1 MCFVNLESKW
11 LEDFSALAS
20 TRSFSQAAER
30 RFVTQPAFSR
40 RIRSLEAALG
50 LQLVNRS
57 RTPIEL
63 TEAGQLFLVTA
74 RTVVDQ
80 LSEILRHLHHLEG
93 GQGEVVQVAAA
104 HSLASGFFPRW
115 VAQLRND
122 GLNIAT
128 RLVATNV
135 GDAVHALRE
144 GGCDLMLAFYD
155 PDAALQMDAE
165 IFPSLHMGNT
175 EMLPVCA
182 VDAEGKPLFDLEG
195 EGSVPLLAYTAGA
208 FLGRSVNLLLRQRNL
223 RYTTVYET
231 AMADSL
237 KSMAL
242 EAWVLPGYRAC
253 RCVASWNGASWPSA
267 AAASGT
273 CHWKFACTAAPW
285 CARPTSGCCGASSR
299 VRRRLT
305 QKSAKAPKI
314 RPDSWSPGCLKRTT
328 LRYTARPFDR
338 MRPVQISKQA
348 TPVVPRGLLF
358 FDAPAGAQ
366 AKRLDDECTGW
377 RDHGLQVRLVHP

>member
-1 MCFVNLESKW
+1 MNLESKW
-11 LEDFSALAS
+11 LEDFSALAA
-20 TRSFSQAAER
+20 TRSFSKAAER

-50 LQLVNRS
+50 LTLVNRS

-63 TEAGQLFLVTA
+63 TEAGQLFLVTS

-80 LSEILRHLHHLEG
+80 LSEVLRHLHHLEG
-93 GQGEVVQVAAA
+93 GQGEVIQVAAA
-104 HSLASGFFPRW
+104 HSLALGFFPRW

-122 GLNIAT
+122 GMNLAT

-165 IFPSLHMGNT
+165 IFPSLHMGHT
-175 EMLPVCA
+175 EMVPVCA
-182 VDAEGKPLFDLEG
+182 ADAEGRALFDLEG
-195 EGSVPLLAYTAGA
+195 EGSVPLLAYSAGA
-208 FLGRSVNLLLRQRNL
+208 FLGRSVNLLVRQRNL

-242 EAWVLPGYRAC
+242 EGLGIAWVPRLSLRGELERGELVICGQNQWHVPLEIRLYR
-253 RCVASWNGASWPSA
+253 
-267 AAASGT
+267 
-273 CHWKFACTAAPW
+273 
-285 CARPTSGCCGASSR
+285 CAL
-299 VRRRLT
+299 VR
-305 QKSAKAPKI
+305 KAN
-314 RPDSWSPGCLKRTT
+314 
-328 LRYTARPFDR
+328 
-338 MRPVQISKQA
+338 
-348 TPVVPRGLLF
+348 
-358 FDAPAGAQ
+358 
-366 AKRLDDECTGW
+366 
-377 RDHGLQVRLVHP
+377 VRLLWRKLEGNTAGTADPKVSPDPEK

>member
-1 MCFVNLESKW
+1 M
-11 LEDFSALAS
+11 EDFSALAA

-80 LSEILRHLHHLEG
+80 LGEILRHLHHLEG
-93 GQGEVVQVAAA
+93 GQGEVIQVAAA

-175 EMLPVCA
+175 EMVPVCA
-182 VDAEGKPLFDLEG
+182 VGADGRPMFDLEG
-195 EGSVPLLAYTAGA
+195 ESSVPLLAYTAGA
-208 FLGRSVNLLLRQRNL
+208 FLGRSVNLLLRQRNV

-242 EAWVLPGYRAC
+242 EGMGIAWVPRLSMRGELERGELAICGGSQWHVPLEIRLYR
-253 RCVASWNGASWPSA
+253 
-267 AAASGT
+267 
-273 CHWKFACTAAPW
+273 
-285 CARPTSGCCGASSR
+285 CAL
-299 VRRRLT
+299 VR
-305 QKSAKAPKI
+305 KAN
-314 RPDSWSPGCLKRTT
+314 
-328 LRYTARPFDR
+328 
-338 MRPVQISKQA
+338 
-348 TPVVPRGLLF
+348 
-358 FDAPAGAQ
+358 
-366 AKRLDDECTGW
+366 
-377 RDHGLQVRLVHP
+377 VRLLWRKLENTPAPE

>member
-1 MCFVNLESKW
+1 MNLESKW

-50 LQLVNRS
+50 LTLVNRS

-80 LSEILRHLHHLEG
+80 LSEVLRHLHHLEG
-93 GQGEVVQVAAA
+93 GQGEVIQVAAA

-165 IFPSLHMGNT
+165 IFPSLHMGTT
-175 EMLPVCA
+175 EMLPVCGVGA
-182 VDAEGKPLFDLEG
+182 DGAPLFDLEG
-195 EGSVPLLAYTAGA
+195 EGSVPLLAYSAGA
-208 FLGRSVNLLLRQRNL
+208 FLGRSVSLLLRQRNL

-242 EAWVLPGYRAC
+242 EGMGIAWVPRLSMRGDLERGELAICGSSQWHVPLEIRLYR
-253 RCVASWNGASWPSA
+253 
-267 AAASGT
+267 
-273 CHWKFACTAAPW
+273 
-285 CARPTSGCCGASSR
+285 CAL
-299 VRRRLT
+299 VR
-305 QKSAKAPKI
+305 KAN
-314 RPDSWSPGCLKRTT
+314 
-328 LRYTARPFDR
+328 
-338 MRPVQISKQA
+338 
-348 TPVVPRGLLF
+348 
-358 FDAPAGAQ
+358 
-366 AKRLDDECTGW
+366 
-377 RDHGLQVRLVHP
+377 VRLLWRKLEGVGLGGAVDPKVSPSPEK

>member
-1 MCFVNLESKW
+1 MNLESKW
-11 LEDFSALAS
+11 LEDFSALAA

-80 LSEILRHLHHLEG
+80 LGEILRHLHHLEG
-93 GQGEVVQVAAA
+93 GQGEVIQVAAA

-175 EMLPVCA
+175 EMVPVCA
-182 VDAEGKPLFDLEG
+182 VDADGRPMFDLEG
-195 EGSVPLLAYTAGA
+195 ESSVPLLAYTAGA
-208 FLGRSVNLLLRQRNL
+208 FLGRSVNLLLRQRNV

-242 EAWVLPGYRAC
+242 EGMGIAWVPRLSMRGELERGELAICGGSQWHVPLEIRLYR
-253 RCVASWNGASWPSA
+253 
-267 AAASGT
+267 
-273 CHWKFACTAAPW
+273 
-285 CARPTSGCCGASSR
+285 CAL
-299 VRRRLT
+299 VR
-305 QKSAKAPKI
+305 KAN
-314 RPDSWSPGCLKRTT
+314 
-328 LRYTARPFDR
+328 
-338 MRPVQISKQA
+338 
-348 TPVVPRGLLF
+348 
-358 FDAPAGAQ
+358 
-366 AKRLDDECTGW
+366 
-377 RDHGLQVRLVHP
+377 VRLLWRKLENTPAPE

>member
-1 MCFVNLESKW
+1 MNVQSERIDTKGVPTQNYSMVALQRKLFARSNFGAYMVNKQSFIDTDLQRSNGFQTYNRDLGFEYN
-11 LEDFSALAS
+11 LAS
-20 TRSFSQAAER
+20 ADNFWTGSLFYANTISPLQKDRSFSQAAER

-80 LSEILRHLHHLEG
+80 LGEILRHLHHLEG

-182 VDAEGKPLFDLEG
+182 VDAGGQPLFDLEG

-242 EAWVLPGYRAC
+242 EGMGIAWVPRLSMRGELERGELAICGGSQWHVPLEIRLYRCALV
-253 RCVASWNGASWPSA
+253 RKANVRLLWRKLEGA
-267 AAASGT
+267 AA
-273 CHWKFACTAAPW
+273 
-285 CARPTSGCCGASSR
+285 
-299 VRRRLT
+299 VD
-305 QKSAKAPKI
+305 PKV
-314 RPDSWSPGCLKRTT
+314 SQSPEK
-328 LRYTARPFDR
+328 
-338 MRPVQISKQA
+338 
-348 TPVVPRGLLF
+348 
-358 FDAPAGAQ
+358 
-366 AKRLDDECTGW
+366 
-377 RDHGLQVRLVHP
+377 

>member
-1 MCFVNLESKW
+1 MNLESKW
-11 LEDFSALAS
+11 LEDFSALAA
-20 TRSFSQAAER
+20 TRSFSKAAER

-50 LQLVNRS
+50 LILVNRS

-63 TEAGQLFLVTA
+63 TEAGQLFLVTS

-80 LSEILRHLHHLEG
+80 LSEVLRHLHHLEG
-93 GQGEVVQVAAA
+93 GQGEVIQVAAA
-104 HSLASGFFPRW
+104 HSLALGFFPRW

-122 GLNIAT
+122 GMNLAT

-165 IFPSLHMGNT
+165 IFPSLHMGHT
-175 EMLPVCA
+175 EMVPVCA
-182 VDAEGKPLFDLEG
+182 ADAEGRALFDLEG
-195 EGSVPLLAYTAGA
+195 EGSVPLLAYSAGA
-208 FLGRSVNLLLRQRNL
+208 FLGRSVNLLVRQRNL

-242 EAWVLPGYRAC
+242 EGLGIAWVPRLSLRGELERGELVICGQNQWHVPLEIRLYR
-253 RCVASWNGASWPSA
+253 
-267 AAASGT
+267 
-273 CHWKFACTAAPW
+273 
-285 CARPTSGCCGASSR
+285 CAL
-299 VRRRLT
+299 VR
-305 QKSAKAPKI
+305 KAN
-314 RPDSWSPGCLKRTT
+314 
-328 LRYTARPFDR
+328 
-338 MRPVQISKQA
+338 
-348 TPVVPRGLLF
+348 
-358 FDAPAGAQ
+358 
-366 AKRLDDECTGW
+366 
-377 RDHGLQVRLVHP
+377 VRLLWRKLEGNTAGTADPKVSPDPEK

>member
-1 MCFVNLESKW
+1 MNLESKW
-11 LEDFSALAS
+11 LEDFSALAA

-80 LSEILRHLHHLEG
+80 LGEILRHLHHLEG
-93 GQGEVVQVAAA
+93 GQGEVIQVAAA

-175 EMLPVCA
+175 EMVPVCA
-182 VDAEGKPLFDLEG
+182 VGADGRPMFDLEG
-195 EGSVPLLAYTAGA
+195 ESSVPLLAYTAGA
-208 FLGRSVNLLLRQRNL
+208 FLGRSVNLLLRQRNV

-242 EAWVLPGYRAC
+242 EGMGIAWVPRLSMRGELERGEWAICGGSQWHVPLEIRLYR
-253 RCVASWNGASWPSA
+253 
-267 AAASGT
+267 
-273 CHWKFACTAAPW
+273 
-285 CARPTSGCCGASSR
+285 CAL
-299 VRRRLT
+299 VR
-305 QKSAKAPKI
+305 KAN
-314 RPDSWSPGCLKRTT
+314 
-328 LRYTARPFDR
+328 
-338 MRPVQISKQA
+338 
-348 TPVVPRGLLF
+348 
-358 FDAPAGAQ
+358 
-366 AKRLDDECTGW
+366 
-377 RDHGLQVRLVHP
+377 VRLLWRKLENTPAPE